1 MILTVVGVTGSMSGP
16 ASPAS
21 CYLLQAEGTDSLGLP
36 HTYSVVF
43 DLGPG
48 SFGQIW
54 NYTDPTKLDAVVLS
68 HLHADH
74 CSDIVSMQV
83 HRRWHPRGELGPIPV
98 YAPKGVKDRVRGLDG
113 FSPRDDFSSEF
124 EFHHIKQG
132 REFNVGPL
140 QIKPFAAWHSVPAFS
155 FRVTGPGKNGQ
166 AVFTY
171 SGDSDE
177 CDTLVQAATNSDLF
191 LSECGFTREDEI
203 RGIHMSGDRAGRV
216 AQNSGTSKLVL
227 THIQPWTDQEVP
239 LKEAKT
245 TWRGELEIARSGMRF
260 EL

>member
-83 HRRWHPRGELGPIPV
+83 HRRWHPRGGARADSRVCPQGG
-98 YAPKGVKDRVRGLDG
+98 KG
-113 FSPRDDFSSEF
+113 SSSWPRW
-124 EFHHIKQG
+124 I
-132 REFNVGPL
+132 
-140 QIKPFAAWHSVPAFS
+140 
-155 FRVTGPGKNGQ
+155 
-166 AVFTY
+166 
-171 SGDSDE
+171 
-177 CDTLVQAATNSDLF
+177 
-191 LSECGFTREDEI
+191 
-203 RGIHMSGDRAGRV
+203 
-216 AQNSGTSKLVL
+216 
-227 THIQPWTDQEVP
+227 
-239 LKEAKT
+239 
-245 TWRGELEIARSGMRF
+245 
-260 EL
+260 